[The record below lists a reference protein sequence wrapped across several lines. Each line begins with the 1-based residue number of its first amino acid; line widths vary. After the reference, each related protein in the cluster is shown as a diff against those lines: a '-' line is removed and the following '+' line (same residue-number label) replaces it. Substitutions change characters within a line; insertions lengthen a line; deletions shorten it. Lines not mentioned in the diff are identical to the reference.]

1 MIQTVSTKLI
11 HTTRSNL
18 KSWAEK
24 LAAEQ
29 TKNYS
34 GTFIRTNLHNS
45 CSGFISYVDA
55 GAEVWLKLTHTQCMQ
70 KSRSPYLQQKAQIAL
85 ENWKDLSR
93 SELAEAKKETFV
105 ILKLSAWVDTNNDL
119 LEFRGYYCFDEY
131 GRDSILWLKY
141 MGGNPNQTSL
151 TTNDFYS
158 SISLSEYNEKGTIMD
173 GYIQKG
179 SVESWLELETIKTF
193 RHLNRM

>member
-93 SELAEAKKETFV
+93 SELAEAKRETFV
-105 ILKLSAWVDTNNDL
+105 NLKFIASVDNDSGL
-119 LEFRGYYCFDEY
+119 LEFRAYYCFDEY
-131 GRDSILWLKY
+131 GRDSIPWLKY
-141 MGGNPNQTSL
+141 IGGNPDQASSVTD
-151 TTNDFYS
+151 DFYS
-158 SISLSEYNEKGTIMD
+158 RISLSEYNEEGTIMD

-179 SVESWLELETIKTF
+179 SVESWLELETIKAF
-193 RHLNRM
+193 RHLKRM